1 MERYD
6 RAITIFSPDG
16 HLFQVEYA
24 QEAVKKGSTAVG
36 VRGKN
41 CVVIGVEKKS
51 IPTLQDDR
59 TIRKIHSIDEHVMLA
74 FADYFSNA
82 FNKNSYK
89 LSFFFNQH
97 VFTGL
102 SADARVLVDRAR
114 IECQSYKLTLEDPV
128 TVGYIARYIANTKQ
142 RFTQSPGRRPF
153 GISMLIGGF
162 DFDGTPRLFKTE
174 PSGAYYEY
182 SANSTGRG
190 EKPVR
195 EYLEEHYNDETTAD
209 EASVLKLVVKALS
222 QVVQSGAQN
231 IEIAVM
237 KLSTEPVNIFFFF
250 FITIGHTVDYRI
262 LPTEEVEELIKIVDA
277 ERVEAEGEEAAKK
290 AAGPK

>member
-36 VRGKN
+36 VRGKD

-51 IPTLQDDR
+51 IPALQDDR
-59 TIRKIHSIDEHVMLA
+59 TIRKIHMIDDHVMLA
-74 FADYFSNA
+74 FA
-82 FNKNSYK
+82 
-89 LSFFFNQH
+89 
-97 VFTGL
+97 GL

-128 TVGYIARYIANTKQ
+128 TVAYISRYIANTKQ

-162 DFDGTPRLFKTE
+162 DFDGHPRLFKTE

-182 SANSTGRG
+182 
-190 EKPVR
+190 
-195 EYLEEHYNDETTAD
+195 L
-209 EASVLKLVVKALS
+209 
-222 QVVQSGAQN
+222 VVQSGAQN

-237 KLSTEPVNIFFFF
+237 KKTNVPGECTHRVL
-250 FITIGHTVDYRI
+250 TV
-262 LPTEEVEELIKIVDA
+262 EEVEALMKLVEQ
-277 ERVEAEGEEAAKK
+277 EREAAEAEEAKK
-290 AAGPK
+290 K

>member
-36 VRGKN
+36 VCGKD
-41 CVVIGVEKKS
+41 CVVIGVEKKT

-59 TIRKIHSIDEHVMLA
+59 TIRKIHLIDDHVMLA
-74 FADYFSNA
+74 FA
-82 FNKNSYK
+82 
-89 LSFFFNQH
+89 
-97 VFTGL
+97 GL
-102 SADARVLVDRAR
+102 SADARVIVDRAR

-128 TVGYIARYIANTKQ
+128 TVGYISRFIANTKQ

-153 GISMLIGGF
+153 GISMLIAGF

-174 PSGAYYEY
+174 PSGAFYEY

-195 EYLEEHYNDETTAD
+195 EYLEEHYNDETTAN
-209 EASVLKLVVKALS
+209 ESSVLKLVVKALS

-231 IEIAVM
+231 IEIALI
-237 KLSTEPVNIFFFF
+237 KRSTSTDRNVEF
-250 FITIGHTVDYRI
+250 RI
-262 LPTEEVEELIKIVDA
+262 LATNEVEDIIKV
-277 ERVEAEGEEAAKK
+277 VEAERTEAEAEEAAKK
-290 AAGPK
+290 SGQKH

>member
-1 MERYD
+1 MTSQSYD

-24 QEAVKKGSTAVG
+24 NEAVKKGSTAVG

-41 CVVIGVEKKS
+41 CIVIGVEKKT

-59 TIRKIHSIDEHVMLA
+59 TVRKIHMIDDHIMLA
-74 FADYFSNA
+74 FA
-82 FNKNSYK
+82 
-89 LSFFFNQH
+89 
-97 VFTGL
+97 GL

-128 TVGYIARYIANTKQ
+128 TVHYISRYIADTKQ

-153 GISMLIGGF
+153 GIAMLVGGF
-162 DFDGTPRLFKTE
+162 DYDGTPRLFKTE

-182 SANSTGRG
+182 FANSTGRG
-190 EKPVR
+190 EKAVR
-195 EYLEEHYNDETTAD
+195 EFLEEQYKDENIQD
-209 EASVLKLVVKALS
+209 EQAVLKLVVKALS
-222 QVVQSGAQN
+222 QVVPSGASN

-237 KLSTEPVNIFFFF
+237 SKTEKPGENTHRVL
-250 FITIGHTVDYRI
+250 T
-262 LPTEEVEELIKIVDA
+262 VEELEALLKVVDA
-277 ERVEAEGEEAAKK
+277 ERQAAEAEEAAKK
-290 AAGPK
+290 EAARAAGKP

>member
-36 VRGKN
+36 VRGKD
-41 CVVIGVEKKS
+41 CIVIGVEKKS
-51 IPTLQDDR
+51 IPALQDDR
-59 TIRKIHSIDEHVMLA
+59 TIRKIHMIDDHVMLA
-74 FADYFSNA
+74 FA
-82 FNKNSYK
+82 
-89 LSFFFNQH
+89 
-97 VFTGL
+97 GL

-128 TVGYIARYIANTKQ
+128 T

-162 DFDGTPRLFKTE
+162 DFDGHPRLFKTE

-182 SANSTGRG
+182 LANSTGRG

-195 EYLEEHYNDETTAD
+195 EYLEEHYGDDTIKD
-209 EASVLKLVVKALS
+209 EASTLKLVVKALS

-237 KLSTEPVNIFFFF
+237 KRSDVPGECSHRVL
-250 FITIGHTVDYRI
+250 TV
-262 LPTEEVEELIKIVDA
+262 EEVEALMKIVEE
-277 ERVEAEGEEAAKK
+277 EREAAEAEEASKK
-290 AAGPK
+290 KP

>member
-1 MERYD
+1 MDRYD

-36 VRGKN
+36 VRGKD

-59 TIRKIHSIDEHVMLA
+59 TIRKIHRIDDHVMLA
-74 FADYFSNA
+74 FA
-82 FNKNSYK
+82 
-89 LSFFFNQH
+89 
-97 VFTGL
+97 GL

-128 TVGYIARYIANTKQ
+128 TVGYIARFIANTKQ

-153 GISMLIGGF
+153 GIAMLIGGF
-162 DFDGTPRLFKTE
+162 DFDGSPRLFKTE
-174 PSGAYYEY
+174 PSGAFYEY
-182 SANSTGRG
+182 MANSTGRG

-195 EYLEEHYNDETTAD
+195 EYLEEHYKDETIAD
-209 EASVLKLVVKALS
+209 EAAVLKLVVKALS

-231 IEIAVM
+231 IEIAVL
-237 KLSTEPVNIFFFF
+237 KPVV
-250 FITIGHTVDYRI
+250 GRPGMCEQRI
-262 LPTEEVEELIKIVDA
+262 LPVDQVEDLLKQ
-277 ERVEAEGEEAAKK
+277 VEAESAEAEAESDKK
-290 AAGPK
+290 K